1 MRLEY
6 SKCIKYFTI
15 NTVPMRVSL
24 NRNLFVVFKKGD
36 KAIRINLIYICSINI
51 ALIRLIITSSYQLGL
66 STKDRVTYMYINKI
80 LKLRMFILSSAVIEV
95 SCRMTQD

>member
-24 NRNLFVVFKKGD
+24 NRNLFVVFKKSD

-51 ALIRLIITSSYQLGL
+51 ALIRLIITSSYQFDYLQ
-66 STKDRVTYMYINKI
+66 KI
-80 LKLRMFILSSAVIEV
+80 ELPICILIKY
-95 SCRMTQD
+95 